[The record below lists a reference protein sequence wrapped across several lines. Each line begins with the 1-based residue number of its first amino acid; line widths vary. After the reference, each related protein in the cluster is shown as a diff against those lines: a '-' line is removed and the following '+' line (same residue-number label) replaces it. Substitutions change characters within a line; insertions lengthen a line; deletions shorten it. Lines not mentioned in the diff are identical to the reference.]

1 MTRLLELKEQLQETS
16 AMLARVERAVA
27 ERPNKLSLSSLAKSL
42 TVQLRNLE
50 GDFAIEVNRLGMDV
64 CKYRIFSDEGS
75 VPLHSLAQGL
85 IDFQSLVTT
94 FYDFQKHSIPKE
106 RLRVSSDIR
115 TEATF
120 DFGYTFPG
128 SLGIALTITN
138 DRMLILDSNLDEA
151 VKQIFS
157 LAKARSIPDIREF
170 AKKLGLAPIRAMYKW
185 ASGHAQAG
193 LGVDIEWRRES
204 TIRASLLAQQ
214 PELENLYRM
223 IDKTSDESKTKL
235 SVEGDLES
243 VNVKTRRFS
252 LRDIKGRIISGSYK
266 DAISDSH
273 RAVLPGRR
281 YRATLTKVE
290 RVQYSTD
297 EEKSEYH
304 LERLEE
310 LP

>member
-170 AKKLGLAPIRAMYKW
+170 AKKLGLAPIRAMHKW
-185 ASGHAQAG
+185 ASGHARAG
-193 LGVDIEWRRES
+193 LGVEIEWRRENV
-204 TIRASLLAQQ
+204 IRANLLAQQ
-214 PELENLYRM
+214 PELEKLCRL
-223 IDKTSDESKTKL
+223 IEETSDE
-235 SVEGDLES
+235 E
-243 VNVKTRRFS
+243 KTRFS
-252 LRDIKGRIISGSYK
+252 MNGELVSVDVETRKFKLREESGDIIRGSYE

-273 RAVLPGRR
+273 RVKLPGHH
-281 YRATLTKVE
+281 YRAHLTKIE
-290 RVQYSTD
+290 RVRYSTD
-297 EEKSEYH
+297 EEEAEYH

-310 LP
+310 LS